1 MGNLVLRHS
10 TFGLRHFLNIRSIG
24 GIRGCLLPYELV
36 SWSATAARE
45 QRRRALN
52 FFRELRP
59 TVSGEGAKRWNAK
72 KSQKISIDFICEE

>member
-24 GIRGCLLPYELV
+24 GIRGCLLPYEFV
-36 SWSATAARE
+36 SGSATAARE

-52 FFRELRP
+52 FFRELRSAL
-59 TVSGEGAKRWNAK
+59 SGEHVEVESAK
-72 KSQKISIDFICEE
+72 KVQKISIDFICEQ

>member
-1 MGNLVLRHS
+1 VFSGQSRPS
-10 TFGLRHFLNIRSIG
+10 SFDIRHFLNIRSIG

-45 QRRRALN
+45 QRRQALN
-52 FFRELRP
+52 CFRELRP

-72 KSQKISIDFICEE
+72 KVQKISIDLICEQ